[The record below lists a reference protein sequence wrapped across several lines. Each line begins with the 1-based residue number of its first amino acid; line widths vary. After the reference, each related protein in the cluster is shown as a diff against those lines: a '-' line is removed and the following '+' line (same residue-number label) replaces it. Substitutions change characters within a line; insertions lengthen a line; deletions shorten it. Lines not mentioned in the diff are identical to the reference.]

1 MTPRRAMPADL
12 AQVQAVVAAAFAPY
26 VAVIGRRPAP
36 MDADYGALVAR
47 GFARVAVDDTAA
59 LLGFVT
65 FWPKGDHL
73 YLDAVAVRPEAA
85 GRGIGRAL
93 VGAAEAEG
101 RALGLP
107 EIRLYTNAAMEGN
120 LTLYPH
126 LGYRQL
132 DRRIDEGFD
141 RVFFVKAL

>member
-1 MTPRRAMPADL
+1 MIRPATPDDTTAIRACAE
-12 AQVQAVVAAAFAPY
+12 AAYARY
-26 VAVIGRRPAP
+26 VPRIGRRPAP